1 MQSQLKEYTTTIM
14 PLDFCP
20 EIQEGPEA
28 QAAIDLLVAR
38 LPPQEEGKPAP
49 TPTVYGGAQ
58 ALPLVGDDDAALLEK
73 ARRAKNGDQFSRLY
87 DHGDTSGF
95 PSASEADLALANSL
109 AFWAGPNSARIDQ
122 LMRGSA
128 LLANPERL
136 KKWDRI
142 HTRGLT
148 YGEAT
153 VARAING
160 TTATY
165 DPQHGRGRTAQTRKA
180 VDAGPVGSDDRPE
193 IAYRAGELPQAVAEL
208 QAALKG
214 KVYQIGG
221 VLAKVIR
228 LPQKSAH
235 SLVRREAGTPVVVT
249 LGAEELTLLAAQS
262 ARFTKC
268 NAKGEAKEVN
278 PPRDVASALLAASGQ
293 WKFDLLTG
301 IVASPIMRHD
311 GSILDREGF
320 DQRTGLFADFGGQTF
335 PAVAL
340 RPSKEDATNAL
351 EVLKDLL
358 REFPFVA
365 DADRSVALAALL
377 TTVVRRSVQAAP
389 LFAISAST
397 PGTGK
402 STLAELLGVIS
413 TGKRTPAM
421 DFSVDEGEFKKALFS
436 ALLECP
442 PTLLVDNV
450 FGALNSSLLCSA
462 LTQETIKNR
471 ILGASKTAEIPTST
485 LIAVTGNNLVLA
497 GDMVRRSLFC
507 NMDAGLERPGERVF
521 AREIYS
527 WAHENRPRLVHAALT
542 ILRAYHMAEK
552 PGAQTIRRM
561 NGFDAWSTWVRGP
574 LIWLSEVDPLDSQRV
589 LENTDP
595 EREALGTVLAA
606 WYECLGSK
614 PVLISE
620 LLRTNDA
627 SDARAQLYQALVAA
641 VASPRGFTS
650 YAVGK
655 WVGRFQGRIVQG
667 FKIVNCGSYK
677 GTALWKVEKV
687 G

>member
-1 MQSQLKEYTTTIM
+1 MELQREYTTTMM
-14 PLDFCP
+14 PPDFCP
-20 EIQEGPEA
+20 EIPEGPEA
-28 QAAIDLLVAR
+28 QAALDALVAR
-38 LPPQEEGKPAP
+38 FFPQEEKSPEP
-49 TPTVYGGAQ
+49 TTYGGAMRPSPVDNDDS
-58 ALPLVGDDDAALLEK
+58 ALIEK
-73 ARRAKNGDQFSRLY
+73 ARRSKNGDQFSRLF
-87 DHGDTSGF
+87 DHGDISGF
-95 PSASEADLALANSL
+95 QSHSEADLALSNML
-109 AFWAGPNSARIDQ
+109 AFWCGPNATRIDG
-122 LMRGSA
+122 LMRQSA
-128 LLANPERL
+128 LLSNPERL
-136 KKWDRI
+136 KKWDRP
-142 HTRGLT
+142 HVRGLT
-148 YGEAT
+148 YGQAT
-153 VARAING
+153 IERAIND
-160 TTATY
+160 TTTTY
-165 DPQHGRGRTAQTRKA
+165 NPQHGCGRKVPMRKGP
-180 VDAGPVGSDDRPE
+180 DAGPIGSDDRPE

-208 QAALKG
+208 QSALKG

-268 NAKGEAKEVN
+268 NAKGEEKEIN
-278 PPRDVASALLAASGQ
+278 PPRDVVNALLAASGQ
-293 WKFDLLTG
+293 WTFDLLTG
-301 IVASPIMRHD
+301 LVACPIMRPD

-340 RPSKEDATNAL
+340 RPTKEDAAAAL
-351 EVLKDLL
+351 DVLKDALK
-358 REFPFVA
+358 EFPFVA

-402 STLAELLGVIS
+402 STMAEFLGIIS

-421 DFSVDEGEFKKALFS
+421 DYSVDEGEFKKALFS

-450 FGALNSSLLCSA
+450 FGELNSSLLCSA

-471 ILGASKTAEIPTST
+471 VLGASKTAEIPTST
-485 LIAVTGNNLVLA
+485 LITVTGNNLILA

-507 NMDAGLERPGERVF
+507 NMDAGMERPGERIF
-521 AREIYS
+521 SREIYS

-552 PGAQTIRRM
+552 PGAQTIRKM
-561 NGFDAWSTWVRGP
+561 NGFSAWSTWVRGP
-574 LIWLSEVDPLDSQRV
+574 LIWLGEADPLDSQRV

-595 EREALGTVLAA
+595 EREALGNVLAA

-641 VASPRGFTS
+641 VASPRGFNVRS
-650 YAVGK
+650 VGK
-655 WVGRFQGRIVQG
+655 WISRYQGRIVQG
-667 FKIVNCGSYK
+667 FRMVNY
-677 GTALWKVEKV
+677 GTYQRAVLWKVEKV
-687 G
+687 E

>member
-1 MQSQLKEYTTTIM
+1 MQQQLEKYEITFM
-14 PLDFCP
+14 PPDFCP
-20 EIQEGPEA
+20 EIPEGPEA
-28 QAAIDLLVAR
+28 QAALDLLVAR
-38 LPPQEEGKPAP
+38 LPPQEERKPAP
-49 TPTVYGGAQ
+49 TPTVHGRGH
-58 ALPLVGDDDAALLEK
+58 ALPTVGDDDAALLEK
-73 ARRAKNGDQFSRLY
+73 ARRFKNGDQFSRLF
-87 DHGDTSGF
+87 DHGDISGY
-95 PSASEADLALANSL
+95 PSASEADISLANML
-109 AFWAGPNSARIDQ
+109 AFLAGPNATRIDG
-122 LMRGSA
+122 LMRASA
-128 LLANPERL
+128 LLSNPERL
-136 KKWDRI
+136 KKWDRP
-142 HTRGLT
+142 HVRGLT
-148 YGEAT
+148 YGQAT
-153 VARAING
+153 VARAIND
-160 TTATY
+160 TTTTY
-165 DPQHGRGRTAQTRKA
+165 NPQHGRARKA
-180 VDAGPVGSDDRPE
+180 PMRKRPDAGPIGSDDRPE

-208 QAALKG
+208 QSALKG

-268 NAKGEAKEVN
+268 NTKGEEKEIN
-278 PPRDVASALLAASGQ
+278 PPRDVVNALLAASGQ
-293 WKFDLLTG
+293 WTFDLLTG
-301 IVASPIMRHD
+301 LVACPIMRPD

-340 RPSKEDATNAL
+340 RPTKEDAAAAL
-351 EVLKDLL
+351 EVLKDALK
-358 REFPFVA
+358 EFPFVA

-421 DFSVDEGEFKKALFS
+421 DYSVDEGEFKKALFS

-450 FGALNSSLLCSA
+450 FGELNSSLLCSA

-485 LIAVTGNNLVLA
+485 LITVTGNNLVLA

-507 NMDAGLERPGERVF
+507 NMDAGMERPGERIF
-521 AREIYS
+521 SREIYS

-552 PGAQTIRRM
+552 PGAQTIRKM
-561 NGFDAWSTWVRGP
+561 NGFSSWSTWVRGP
-574 LIWLSEVDPLDSQRV
+574 LIWLGEADPLDSQRV

-595 EREALGTVLAA
+595 EREALGTVLAT

-627 SDARAQLYQALVAA
+627 SDARAQLYQSLVAA
-641 VASPRGFTS
+641 VASPRGFNVRS
-650 YAVGK
+650 
-655 WVGRFQGRIVQG
+655 VGRWICRYQGRIVQG
-667 FKIVNCGSYK
+667 FKMVNCGTYQRA
-677 GTALWKVEKV
+677 ALWKVEKV
-687 G
+687 E